1 MDNSSIIP
9 IVIEAGKMTPINQRA
24 HYVQILN
31 AVGTVEIRVDAGSPK
46 PLLSGQGLHCPEG
59 FSRLEFRNPAGVRT
73 EFNVWV
79 GNALFIDQRID
90 QIEAHTEMIAPANGG
105 SVIIQPNGSVD
116 LPGTPDVR
124 KIRRK
129 AVVVSNT
136 SNELYLE
143 FRDASGGVTGIVRAN
158 ETITHHVSGFV
169 RIHNPQT
176 APLAATISEIWW
188 TA

>member
-1 MDNSSIIP
+1 MAVSS
-9 IVIEAGKMTPINQRA
+9 
-24 HYVQILN
+24 
-31 AVGTVEIRVDAGSPK
+31 
-46 PLLSGQGLHCPEG
+46 
-59 FSRLEFRNPAGVRT
+59 FSRTVF
-73 EFNVWV
+73 
-79 GNALFIDQRID
+79 
-90 QIEAHTEMIAPANGG
+90 
-105 SVIIQPNGSVD
+105 VD
-116 LPGTPDVR
+116 LLGTP
-124 KIRRK
+124 KNTLLRRK

-143 FRDASGGVTGIVRAN
+143 FRDASDGVTGIVRAN